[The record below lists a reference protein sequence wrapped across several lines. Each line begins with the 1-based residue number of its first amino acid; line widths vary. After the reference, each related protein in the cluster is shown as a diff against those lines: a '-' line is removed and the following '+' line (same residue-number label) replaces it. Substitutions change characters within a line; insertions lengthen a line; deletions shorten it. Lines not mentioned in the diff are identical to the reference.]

1 MFKKL
6 AVLLIIVSLLILSTT
21 AQAKKTIYFNTLFHS
36 GDAQAMEKIVKLV
49 NDTQKDYFIDLTQGQ
64 WENYYAQL
72 FNAVVAGNPPNL
84 GICHT
89 NMLLSMKDAL
99 TPLDKSPAGDLL
111 KIVGIDKKNYIP
123 QLWKAANIDGK
134 QYGVPLDT
142 HMWAMWYNKKIF
154 KEAGLDPNNPPRN
167 LSELIKAAEAVK
179 KAGYYAVHFA
189 EDALPRKIMRAWYI
203 FFWQL
208 GGELFDK
215 NYTKATFNNDKGL
228 KALKFLVDSIHKYKW
243 NEPGTDGFKQFAS
256 GKLGILFAGN
266 WYYPTAVSA
275 GIDFGVAPIPKIFI
289 YPRTWGNSHN
299 LVIPKLPP
307 NANPQDYIDAAKVLK
322 LISENSHLWG
332 IYGGHMPAYLPAKQN
347 KELLESDTWK
357 RSLVVFSYMAENG
370 YVHYPP
376 NHPKAAELEQAIQ
389 SNIQLAYNGSI
400 TPEEALKRAE
410 AECNRILN
418 EYNAQKK

>member
-1 MFKKL
+1 MKK
-6 AVLLIIVSLLILSTT
+6 LILSILMIALLLTFAT
-21 AQAKKTIYFNTLFHS
+21 VAQAKKTIYFNTLFHS

-49 NDTQKDYFIDLTQGQ
+49 NETQKDYYVELTQGQ

-72 FNAVVAGNPPNL
+72 FNAVVAGNPPHL

-89 NMLLSMKDAL
+89 NMFPSMKDAL
-99 TPLDKSPAGDLL
+99 TPLDKSPAGNLL
-111 KIVGIDKKNYIP
+111 KIVGIDKNNYIP
-123 QLWKAANIDGK
+123 QLWKAANIGGA

-154 KEAGLDPNNPPRN
+154 KEAGLDPEKPPTN
-167 LSELIKAAEAVK
+167 LEELTKAAEAIK

-203 FFWQL
+203 FYWQL

-215 NYTKATFNNDKGL
+215 NYTKATFNNSRGL
-228 KALKFLVDSIHKYKW
+228 RALKFLVDSVLKYKW

-256 GKLGILFAGN
+256 GRLGILFAGN

-275 GIDFGVAPIPKIFI
+275 GIDFGVAPIPKIFY
-289 YPRTWGNSHN
+289 YPKTWGNSHN
-299 LVIPKLPP
+299 LVIPKLPKT
-307 NANPQDYIDAAKVLK
+307 ATPQDYIDAARVLK
-322 LISENSHLWG
+322 LISEKSYLWG
-332 IYGGHMPAYLPAKQN
+332 LYGGHMPAYLPAKQN

-357 RSLVVFSYMAENG
+357 RSLSVFSYMAEKG

-376 NHPKAAELEQAIQ
+376 DHPKAAELEQAIQ
-389 SNIQLAYNGSI
+389 TNIQLAYNGSI

-410 AECNRILN
+410 AECNRILA